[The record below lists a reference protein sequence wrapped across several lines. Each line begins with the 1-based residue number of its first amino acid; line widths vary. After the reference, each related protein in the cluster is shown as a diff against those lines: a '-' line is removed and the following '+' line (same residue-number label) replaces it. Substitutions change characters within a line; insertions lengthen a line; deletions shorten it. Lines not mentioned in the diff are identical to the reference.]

1 MYNCY
6 LCYRCDLFSNS
17 ISMLCLLFKLLYVVY
32 QCRFAVSFLYTTPYW
47 LCHGCFC
54 FYILSI
60 YCYQPICYICNR
72 YCSRYLFY
80 VYLYQ
85 YFCYLC
91 CMFYGCYISLP
102 PLLHSYIFLI
112 FAISVV
118 IPPSLLAVLNNC
130 LFVIFAVP
138 VAISHSLLLSITVYL
153 LSLLFLLCVHLLL
166 SPSSPSGNVHW

>member
-6 LCYRCDLFSNS
+6 LCYMCDLFSNS

-91 CMFYGCYISLP
+91 CMFYGCYVSLP
-102 PLLHSYIFLI
+102 PLLHSYIFLLL
-112 FAISVV
+112 
-118 IPPSLLAVLNNC
+118 IPRPC
-130 LFVIFAVP
+130 WLF
-138 VAISHSLLLSITVYL
+138 SITVYL
-153 LSLLFLLCVHLLL
+153 LSLLSLLL
-166 SPSSPSGNVHW
+166 SPTHCCFQ